1 MWRCLHSVATAVRP
15 LASQRGQTLIEYG
28 LILTLIGIVA
38 ILFLGSFGIDM
49 AETLDAVE
57 NALGIGGPDTVPTGM
72 GDEDVTAPV

>member
-1 MWRCLHSVATAVRP
+1 MLRFLHFVATAPRP

-28 LILTLIGIVA
+28 LILTLIGIVG

-57 NALGIGGPDTVPTGM
+57 NALGIGDPDVVPTGL
-72 GDEDVTAPV
+72 GDEDITAPS

>member
-28 LILTLIGIVA
+28 LILTLIGIVG
-38 ILFLGSFGIDM
+38 IIFLGSFGIDM

-57 NALGIGGPDTVPTGM
+57 NALGLGDPDTVPTGM